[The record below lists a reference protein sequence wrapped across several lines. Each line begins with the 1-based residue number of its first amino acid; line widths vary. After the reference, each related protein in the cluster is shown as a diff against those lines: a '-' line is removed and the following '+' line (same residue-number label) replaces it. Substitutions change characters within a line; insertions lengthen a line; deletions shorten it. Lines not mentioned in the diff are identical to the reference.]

1 MSAKSKEPKE
11 PKSPNA
17 TPVPTPETD
26 MKVIESALLDKFWKL
41 AKQENEL
48 PVKKSNPKLTAEI
61 DRIQGALLKIRS
73 GK

>member
-1 MSAKSKEPKE
+1 MSAKSKEPK
-11 PKSPNA
+11 SPNA
-17 TPVPTPETD
+17 TPDSPVPTPETD

>member
-1 MSAKSKEPKE
+1 MSAKSKEPSIE
-11 PKSPNA
+11 PDKPLNA
-17 TPVPTPETD
+17 APSAETD

-61 DRIQGALLKIRS
+61 DRIQAALIKIRS